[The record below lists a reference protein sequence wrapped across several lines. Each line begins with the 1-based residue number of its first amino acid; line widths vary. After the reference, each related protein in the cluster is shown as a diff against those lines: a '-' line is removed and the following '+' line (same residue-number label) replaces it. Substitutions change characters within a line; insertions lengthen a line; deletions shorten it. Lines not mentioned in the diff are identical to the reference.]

1 MHVCIQ
7 REQFQ
12 LQICTI
18 NTRDH
23 SHTVKDSKLDIGG
36 EISVSTQA
44 TYRACVYEPAV
55 QLPYQK
61 HACTLYKIHTYLRK
75 NIHCT

>member
-7 REQFQ
+7 REQLQ
-12 LQICTI
+12 LQVYTI

-23 SHTVKDSKLDIGG
+23 SHTVKDCKLDIGG

-44 TYRACVYEPAV
+44 TYRACVYAAAE
-55 QLPYQK
+55 QLSYQ
-61 HACTLYKIHTYLRK
+61 TPLYI
-75 NIHCT
+75 I